1 MISQIPKEL
10 ITMLNM
16 LYTEFSHYAVLFHSE
31 DEMYLLLQNMLQW
44 DVDSITLQRIA
55 SLGNYYALPPIIQFN
70 RLILSNELFTSF
82 HKSSFTSY
90 LLSLFVFL
98 TTSSDAVHNPSVPTL
113 LREINSLKQTTTNP
127 TELYRIVRSSLL
139 FWFLFLQQAS
149 PDSISFHSDSNG
161 NREME
166 WDESN
171 SESNWLFVVK
181 IAMSLSATAVM
192 HAVDRWIA
200 CL

>member
-1 MISQIPKEL
+1 
-10 ITMLNM
+10 MLNM
-16 LYTEFSHYAVLFHSE
+16 LYTEFSHYTVLFHSE
-31 DEMYLLLQNMLQW
+31 DEMYLLLQNALQW

-55 SLGNYYALPPIIQFN
+55 SLSNYYALPPIIQFN
-70 RLILSNELFTSF
+70 GLILSNELFTF
-82 HKSSFTSY
+82 LHKSSLSSY
-90 LLSLFVFL
+90 LFSLFVFL

-139 FWFLFLQQAS
+139 FWFLVLQLAN
-149 PDSISFHSDSNG
+149 PDSISFHSDANG

-171 SESNWLFVVK
+171 SESNWLFVIK

-192 HAVDRWIA
+192 HAVDRWIG